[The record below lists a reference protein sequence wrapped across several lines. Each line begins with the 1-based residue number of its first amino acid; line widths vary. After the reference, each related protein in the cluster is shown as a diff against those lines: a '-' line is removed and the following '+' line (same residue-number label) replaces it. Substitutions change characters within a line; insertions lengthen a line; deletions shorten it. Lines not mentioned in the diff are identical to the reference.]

1 MELHYIKNKFFMDDD
16 EIVSVIAHEVGHYK
30 LKHIYSGIF
39 LSAIQSGIMLYVMS
53 LFLENR
59 ALFDVFYMDYT
70 SIYASLVFFSMLYA
84 PISLLLG
91 IFFTYISRKNEFS
104 ADEYSVKTAKMPNS
118 MISSL
123 KKLSKENLSNLTPHW
138 LNVFLNYTHPPVLQ
152 RIQAIKNNSK

>member
-1 MELHYIKNKFFMDDD
+1 MIND

-59 ALFDVFYMDYT
+59 ALFDVFYMEYT

-91 IFFTYISRKNEFS
+91 IFFTYISRPDTNVIYVYPTPENEQKILYKDK
-104 ADEYSVKTAKMPNS
+104 ADNCFKFQAQEITCPAD
-118 MISSL
+118 IS
-123 KKLSKENLSNLTPHW
+123 
-138 LNVFLNYTHPPVLQ
+138 Q
-152 RIQAIKNNSK
+152 IKNYKIQ